1 MVIPLSGKAQDIRHS
16 CRSTVRVG
24 EQFQVSFEID
34 GDCKNFKGPNFDGFN
49 ILGGPMSST
58 NSSIQIVNGKM
69 TRNSTTTYSYILRA
83 IKEGKFTI
91 DEATAKSGNKKIMS
105 EPFTI
110 EVTVGNTP
118 SSDNKNTTEKNNE
131 DVFLKATVSKTE
143 VHVGEQIMLNYRI
156 YTKVPI
162 ASMTISQKPS
172 YGGFWTKTI
181 NENSGSLQRST
192 EIINGEEY
200 MVAEVQY
207 VALIPQRP
215 GQLTIDPIEIECLV
229 QVRRERTRS
238 NDPFDIFFNDPFFN
252 SSVSTIN
259 KNVKTEPIKI
269 SVKSLPTAN
278 RPLSFGNAVGQFSI
292 KSNIDK
298 TELKSNEAFTLTLS
312 VSGRGN
318 LDLLE
323 MPKPTFPP
331 DFEVYEP
338 KISIDTKATN
348 RNGIQGTKKAEYL
361 VIPRTNGDFTI
372 PPTEFS
378 YFDPSKKAYATLN
391 VPEYSIKVTKDDA
404 RSGGSDLVMPMN
416 QTEIKYIGQDITHIR
431 TGSPRLRK
439 QNTAFLASTAYWC
452 LLAMVVVVFAI
463 ALIIIS
469 NNERLS
475 NNESLARNRK
485 ANKVASGK
493 LKKAHAAMLKRDQDT
508 FYNEMS
514 QALWGYI
521 SDKLTIERSKLSID
535 TVSSMLTQ
543 NNIPAELVE
552 EFVDT
557 LNNCE
562 FARFAPG
569 DAGKKMDDLYNKGLA
584 VITKTEKQL

>member
-1 MVIPLSGKAQDIRHS
+1 MAVPLSGMAQDIRHS

-58 NSSIQIVNGKM
+58 NSSIQIINGKM

-91 DEATAKSGNKKIMS
+91 DEATAKAGNKKIMS

-110 EVTVGNTP
+110 EVIAGNTP
-118 SSDNKNTTEKNNE
+118 SSNNKNTTENNNE

-200 MVAEVQY
+200 MVAEVQS

-269 SVKSLPTAN
+269 SVKSLPTTN
-278 RPLSFGNAVGQFSI
+278 RPSGFGNAVGQFSI
-292 KSNIDK
+292 KSYIDK

-361 VIPRTNGDFTI
+361 VIPRTHGDFTI
-372 PPTEFS
+372 PPTEFT
-378 YFDPSKKAYATLN
+378 YFDPTKKAYATLN
-391 VPEYSIKVTKDDA
+391 VPEYNIKVAKDDA

-431 TGSPRLRK
+431 TGNPHLRK

-452 LLAMVVVVFAI
+452 LLALVVVVFAI
-463 ALIIIS
+463 ALIIIG

-485 ANKVASGK
+485 ANKVASAK

-569 DAGKKMDDLYNKGLA
+569 DAGKKMDDLYNKGLS